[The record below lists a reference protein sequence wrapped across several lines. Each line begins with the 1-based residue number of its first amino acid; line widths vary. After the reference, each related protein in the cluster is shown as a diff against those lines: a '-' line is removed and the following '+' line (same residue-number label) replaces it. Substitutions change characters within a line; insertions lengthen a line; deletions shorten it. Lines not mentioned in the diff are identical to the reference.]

1 LQNGC
6 TSLESHQQWSSV
18 PLSPH
23 PLQLVLSPEGLIL
36 AILHSVRWNLRVVLV
51 CISLISKD
59 FKHFF
64 RSLSATQDSLV
75 GNSQFRSTPYFFLL
89 GCLDFWWLASWVLY
103 IHCILAL
110 YRMWGLVKNFPQSVG
125 CWFVFWTVSFA
136 LEKLSS
142 FMRSYLSILDLR
154 AWDIWV
160 LFRKFPPVSIR
171 SRFFPTFSHTK
182 FSGSGFMLR
191 SLIHLYL
198 SFVQG
203 N

>member
-1 LQNGC
+1 MAPHIHSSALRHLDCFQPLAIKNKATMEIAHQVPLWHGGSSFGYITKSGIAGPSDRSISNFLRNFQIDLQNGC

-89 GCLDFWWLASWVLY
+89 GCLDFW
-103 IHCILAL
+103 
-110 YRMWGLVKNFPQSVG
+110 
-125 CWFVFWTVSFA
+125 
-136 LEKLSS
+136 
-142 FMRSYLSILDLR
+142 
-154 AWDIWV
+154 
-160 LFRKFPPVSIR
+160 
-171 SRFFPTFSHTK
+171 
-182 FSGSGFMLR
+182 
-191 SLIHLYL
+191 
-198 SFVQG
+198 
-203 N
+203 